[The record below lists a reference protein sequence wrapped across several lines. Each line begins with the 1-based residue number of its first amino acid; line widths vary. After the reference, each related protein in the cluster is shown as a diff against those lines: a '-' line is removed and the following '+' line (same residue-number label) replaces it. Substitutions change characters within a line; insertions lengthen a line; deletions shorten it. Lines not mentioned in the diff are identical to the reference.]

1 MNKIEKSLANLTKMR
16 REMTQIHKIRNEK
29 GEITTNTKE
38 IQGIIMVYVEN
49 LYSNKLE
56 NLEEMNKLLH
66 TYDHPKLN
74 QDNINDLNRSI
85 TCNEI
90 EAAIVSQERKV

>member
-1 MNKIEKSLANLTKMR
+1 MTKMR
-16 REMTQIHKIRNEK
+16 RVKTQISKIRNEK

-38 IQGIIMVYVEN
+38 IQGIIRDYIEN
-49 LYSNKLE
+49 LYTNKLE
-56 NLEEMNKLLH
+56 NFEEMDKFLD

-74 QDNINDLNRSI
+74 QEDINHLNRSI

-90 EAAIVSQERKV
+90 EAAIESPNKNSRT